1 MNAILFNNDT
11 IRLEITREELHTVRD
26 ALLESVE
33 HLEDGIAKREQLISK
48 LAGADPGEIAEALE
62 ETGLEDSLEDLQRG
76 LKRDQNILSGIQDFS
91 KALEEF
97 VLTHDLARYL

>member
-1 MNAILFNNDT
+1 MNATLLNNGT

-62 ETGLEDSLEDLQRG
+62 EKGLEDSLEDLQRG
-76 LKRDQNILSGIQDFS
+76 LKGIKIFCRVYKTLAKHSKNLS
-91 KALEEF
+91 LH
-97 VLTHDLARYL
+97 TT